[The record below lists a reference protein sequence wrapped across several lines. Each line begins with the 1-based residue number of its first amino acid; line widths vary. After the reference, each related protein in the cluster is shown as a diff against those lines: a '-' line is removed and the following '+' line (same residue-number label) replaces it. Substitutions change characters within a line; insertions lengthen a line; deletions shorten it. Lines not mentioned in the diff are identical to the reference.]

1 MALFVV
7 KHQHDAETCPAG
19 HPQMG
24 PMLVQ
29 HVSHENAAEQFGVD
43 IQGEAV
49 VDGSHTFYLILESDD
64 QANVERFMA
73 PFGQVGTVDILPASR
88 CEAVVARAAC

>member
-7 KHQHDAETCPAG
+7 EHAHSADTCPAG

-29 HVSHENAAEQFGVD
+29 HVTNTNASRFGVRILGD
-43 IQGEAV
+43 AV
-49 VDGSHTFYLILESDD
+49 VNGAHRFVLI
-64 QANVERFMA
+64 VEAQEEPPVKDFMA
-73 PFGQVGTVDILPASR
+73 PFYQVGTVQILPASS
-88 CEAVVARAAC
+88 CEAVVARAKC